1 MKGMATSM
9 QRTAD
14 ASTATFHDTLM
25 ADQANSLSTQ
35 QPSRLFT
42 QQTGL
47 PLAQPQPVSVFTQ
60 QVDYASALAQPV
72 IDRHAQQA
80 VPPSMSRT
88 VATTAQHSTD
98 VLFSQQ
104 SAATF
109 EQRAVDS
116 TALATVDSL
125 PGLGVAR
132 EEQQALPWTS
142 FAPLMTHTVAG
153 TAQQSTGGL
162 FSQQSAATFAQRAV
176 DSFALATVDSLPG
189 LGVAREEQQALPSTS
204 LAPVAELYAASLSN
218 NPDENV
224 QVPTQVD
231 SFPKLPNSTCTRL
244 PTSTGCR
251 QTTSTTTELIG
262 CLLN

>member
-1 MKGMATSM
+1 M

-132 EEQQALPWTS
+132 EEQQALP
-142 FAPLMTHTVAG
+142 
-153 TAQQSTGGL
+153 
-162 FSQQSAATFAQRAV
+162 
-176 DSFALATVDSLPG
+176 
-189 LGVAREEQQALPSTS
+189 STS

-244 PTSTGCR
+244 PTSTGCQ